1 MRSFEANEGCLLE
14 RTGLLYS
21 CPRGLVSLAMAL
33 YHGLLF
39 GLVECFHASI
49 DRWLTL
55 QWCNATTA
63 ASCGRLRGA
72 NDAPHYIRSEKTSS
86 VLKKRLAW
94 LYPYSRIIIKAKHEL
109 DFWHFLVLLC
119 FFVILR
125 YSLFY
130 FVFIDCYLVFT
141 SCSLFNI
148 WVSLKWSFLC
158 RNVVKK
164 LRTRSLC
171 SALSCPHIEMKLKQN
186 SLKTVLKFLFFFL

>member
-63 ASCGRLRGA
+63 ASVAVFVVLMM
-72 NDAPHYIRSEKTSS
+72 HLITSDP
-86 VLKKRLAW
+86 KRLLLSW
-94 LYPYSRIIIKAKHEL
+94 KKDLHDCIHIVVLSSKQNMNWIFGIFWFYSVFSWFCVIHFFILYLLIVISFSPPVR
-109 DFWHFLVLLC
+109 FLTSECRWNGLSYAETSLRNYAPVHCVLL
-119 FFVILR
+119 
-125 YSLFY
+125 
-130 FVFIDCYLVFT
+130 
-141 SCSLFNI
+141 
-148 WVSLKWSFLC
+148 
-158 RNVVKK
+158 
-164 LRTRSLC
+164 
-171 SALSCPHIEMKLKQN
+171 
-186 SLKTVLKFLFFFL
+186 